1 MSIGRRW
8 QCTRDSRVI
17 LLAAMVFAAGQGMAF
32 GQTRVALSPRSRPNK
47 VAGKVLPSANIRL
60 DVKLVLTPISVTDA
74 FDRPLID
81 LHKGN
86 FHIFEDDTE
95 QEIDSFAINEA
106 PVSVGIVFDSSRSMR
121 NSIDDS
127 RMAVEQFMQTAA
139 PEDEFL
145 LVKFSDKPE
154 LVTEFTH
161 DAGEISQ
168 QLSLPVAHG
177 FTALLDAMCLA
188 TQKMR
193 HAANPRKVLLVL
205 TDGVDNN
212 SRYSEREL
220 ERLMREAD
228 VRVYALGLFQRPDFL
243 EKVAAET
250 GGRALWVRKLSEL
263 PDAIETLSRQIR
275 SEYVV
280 GYISQ
285 RAENDGKYHKI
296 RVAVEPPGGTRL
308 PIHTSWRHGYLA
320 LDE

>member
-1 MSIGRRW
+1 M
-8 QCTRDSRVI
+8 
-17 LLAAMVFAAGQGMAF
+17 
-32 GQTRVALSPRSRPNK
+32 
-47 VAGKVLPSANIRL
+47 
-60 DVKLVLTPISVTDA
+60 LTPVSVTDA

-86 FHIFEDDTE
+86 FHIFEDDAE
-95 QEIDSFAINEA
+95 QEIASFSISEA
-106 PVSVGIVFDSSRSMR
+106 PVSVALVFDSSRSMR
-121 NSIDDS
+121 NSIEDS

-154 LVTEFTH
+154 LMTPFTH
-161 DAGEISQ
+161 SAEEISQ
-168 QLSLPVAHG
+168 QLNVPIAHG
-177 FTALLDAMCLA
+177 FTALLDAMFLA

-220 ERLMREAD
+220 ERLLREAD
-228 VRVYALGLFQRPDFL
+228 VRVYAIGLFQRPEFL
-243 EKVAAET
+243 EKMAAET
-250 GGRALWVRKLSEL
+250 GGRALWVRKLTEL
-263 PDAIETLSRQIR
+263 PEAIETLSRQIR
-275 SEYVV
+275 SEYIV
-280 GYISQ
+280 GYLSH
-285 RAENDGKYHKI
+285 RAENDGKYHKV
-296 RVAVEPPGGTRL
+296 RVAVEAPGGTRL